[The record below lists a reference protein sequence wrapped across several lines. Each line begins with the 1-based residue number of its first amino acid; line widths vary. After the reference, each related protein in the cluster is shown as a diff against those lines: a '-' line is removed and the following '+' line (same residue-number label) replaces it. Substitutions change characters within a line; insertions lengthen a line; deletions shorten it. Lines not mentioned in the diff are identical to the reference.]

1 MSTLAAEFDVRYPG
15 FHLQAKLEIPVTGVT
30 AIFGPSGC
38 GKTTL
43 LRCLA
48 GLERS
53 PCGLLRFRQ
62 AVWQDETQGVFLPIS
77 QRSIG
82 YVFQEPRLFPHLSVQ
97 SNLVYGL
104 KRIPSEQRKLSFYQ
118 IVDILDLGK
127 LLTRR
132 PHNLSGGEQQRVAIG
147 RALLTSP
154 ELLLMDEPISS
165 LDLKRKRE
173 ILLFIQRLD
182 VELRIPIIYVSHSL
196 REVLQ
201 LATTLVML
209 KEGKVTGVG
218 PLGEV
223 FAQVDSRS
231 FMEESHIGAVID
243 STVAAQDREFG
254 LTKLMFEGRHLY
266 VPHQALSI
274 GNRLRV
280 QILSRDVSIVA
291 RAPTFQSSVLNILEA
306 TVTDIGTID
315 VNHPFVDIQ
324 LDVGVPLLAT
334 ITRKS
339 LVTLNLHAGQQV
351 YAQIKAV
358 SFSHEHDV

>member
-1 MSTLAAEFDVRYPG
+1 MSTLSAAFDIRYPA
-15 FHLQAKLEIPVTGVT
+15 FHLEATFEIPVSGVT

-48 GLERS
+48 GFERS
-53 PCGLLRFRQ
+53 PNGFLRVRD
-62 AVWQDETQGVFLPIS
+62 AMWQDETQGVFVPVS
-77 QRSIG
+77 QRPIG

-97 SNLVYGL
+97 SNLEYGL
-104 KRIPSEQRKLSFYQ
+104 TRTPSEQRTLSFEQ
-118 IVDILDLGK
+118 MVDILDLHT
-127 LLTRR
+127 LLPRR

-173 ILLFIQRLD
+173 ILQFIQRLD
-182 VELRIPIIYVSHSL
+182 KELRIPIIYVSHSL
-196 REVLQ
+196 QEVLQ

-209 KEGKVTGVG
+209 KDGKVTGIG

-223 FAQVDSRS
+223 FGKVDSRS
-231 FMEESHIGAVID
+231 FIEESHIGAIID
-243 STVAAQDREFG
+243 TTVEAHDREFG
-254 LTKLMFEGRHLY
+254 LTKLMFEGRHLH
-266 VPHQALSI
+266 VPHQEQAV

-291 RAPTFQSSVLNILEA
+291 RAPTFQSSVLNTFEA
-306 TVTDIGTID
+306 TVSDIGTID
-315 VNHPFVDIQ
+315 ANHPFVDIK
-324 LDVGVPLLAT
+324 LDIGVPLLAT

-339 LVTLNLHAGQQV
+339 LAALNLHSGQQV

-358 SFSHEHDV
+358 SFSQEHDL